1 MNIVDDINNALN
13 YIEENICEEIP
24 LELISEQAHLSAFY
38 FQRVF
43 HIVCGY
49 SLGQYIRWRRLTLA
63 GEELRLNNLKVI
75 DVALKYGYESP
86 DSFAKAF
93 VKFHG
98 FLPSAVNDNKNSL
111 RSFEKL
117 SLDFCNK
124 DGYFMKCVIEL
135 KPKISL
141 VGHGERVVFDNYDIN
156 EKFEATQQHWIN
168 SREEQALM
176 KKCFTDNQTRIWY
189 DVYLDFA
196 ENGFRHY
203 IAVEDNK
210 SVDSI
215 NLERLSVESG
225 LYAIFKTSCCESP
238 ENEWKSVMQTALL
251 DWLPNSDYVLSQRP
265 QLNKVIYSSDVSK
278 RFMEIWIPIEE
289 A

>member
-13 YIEENICEEIP
+13 YIEVNICED
-24 LELISEQAHLSAFY
+24 LTLGLVAKQAHLSSFH

-43 HIVCGY
+43 HVICGY

-63 GEELRLNNLKVI
+63 GEELKNNLKVI

-93 VKFHG
+93 TKFHG
-98 FLPSAVNDNKNSL
+98 FLPSAVNDIENNL
-111 RSFEKL
+111 RRFEKL
-117 SLDFCNK
+117 SLDYCKK
-124 DGYFMKCVIEL
+124 DGFSMNCVIEF
-135 KPKISL
+135 KAKISL
-141 VGHGERVVFDNYDIN
+141 VGHGKRVVFDNFDID
-156 EKFEATQQHWIN
+156 EKFEVTQQHWIN

-189 DVYLDFA
+189 DVYLDFS
-196 ENGFRHY
+196 ENEFRHY
-203 IAVEDNK
+203 IAVED
-210 SVDSI
+210 SQSI
-215 NLERLSVESG
+215 NNVNLERFSVESG
-225 LYAIFKTSCCESP
+225 LYAIYKTTCCESP
-238 ENEWKSVMQTALL
+238 ESEWKSVMQTALL

-265 QLNKVIYSSDVSK
+265 QINKVIYSSDVSK